1 MVESG
6 LQLHEESLPQLRKRS
21 ADRGRGREES
31 FSDAVSNF
39 DRFDL
44 QIVFGA
50 AGLP

>member
-6 LQLHEESLPQLRKRS
+6 LQLHEEILPQLRKRS
-21 ADRGRGREES
+21 ADCGRDGEKS
-31 FSDAVSNF
+31 FPDAVSNF